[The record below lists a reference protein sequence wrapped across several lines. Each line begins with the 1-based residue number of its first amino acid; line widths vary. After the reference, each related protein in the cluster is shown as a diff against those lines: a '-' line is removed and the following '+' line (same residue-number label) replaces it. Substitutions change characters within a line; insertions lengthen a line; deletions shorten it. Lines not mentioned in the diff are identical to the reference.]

1 MSGPSDSGAQRADDA
16 DVVPVPSEI
25 RAARRRLGRP
35 GESGDAQVIALAK
48 AADRVPAPPPGMPLL
63 RQRRRELREHVVEG
77 KLDAVRR
84 QHSLG
89 KLTARERLVLL
100 LDEDSFVEF
109 EPYRRHRS
117 TGPGLAGNRPYTDGV
132 VTGSGTIDGRRVF
145 VYAQDFTLFGG
156 SLGEAH
162 AAKIHKVLD
171 LAVANGAP
179 VIGLNDSGGARIQ
192 EGVLALNG
200 YGGIFRRQVDASG
213 VVPQISVILGPCAGG
228 AAYSPALADFTFMVR
243 DTARMYLTGPDV
255 VEAVTGRRVSHEELG
270 GADVHGTHSGVA
282 TVVHDDEQDCLADVR
297 YLISLLPS
305 NYLEPAPAT
314 GPTGAT
320 DDYRPKLAEIVP
332 AAPNQPYDMREVFA
346 EIADA
351 EEFFELHA
359 GWARNVLCAL
369 ARVDGRV
376 VGLVGNQPVVSAGVL
391 DGPAAQ
397 KAARFVRFC
406 DAFGIPLVSLVDV
419 PGFLPGVEQ
428 ERGGIIRQ
436 GAQLLHAYCE
446 ATVPRIQVIL
456 RKAYGGAYIV
466 MDSRSI
472 GCDLS
477 LAWPTNEIAVM
488 GAEGA
493 VNVLYRRELAAAA
506 DPAALRARLVAEYT
520 EEYLNPQYAA
530 ERGLVDDII
539 DPADTRAAIARG
551 LAMLQ
556 DKRKPG
562 PARKHGNLPI

>member
-1 MSGPSDSGAQRADDA
+1 VSGSPDSAARREDDA
-16 DVVPVPSEI
+16 DVAPVPGG
-25 RAARRRLGRP
+25 ARRARFGRTAEP
-35 GESGDAQVIALAK
+35 GEARVIALTRPGSTP
-48 AADRVPAPPPGMPLL
+48 AAPAGAPDMPLL
-63 RQRRRELREHVVEG
+63 RRRREELRSHIVEG

-89 KLTARERLVLL
+89 KLTARERIALL
-100 LDEDSFVEF
+100 LDEDSFLEL
-109 EPYRRHRS
+109 EPYRRHQA
-117 TGPGLAGNRPYTDGV
+117 TEPNGGRPHTDGV
-132 VTGSGTIDGRRVF
+132 ITGSGTIDGRRVF

-162 AAKIHKVLD
+162 AAKIHKLLD

-179 VIGLNDSGGARIQ
+179 VIALNDSGGARIQ
-192 EGVLALNG
+192 EGVLALDG

-213 VVPQISVILGPCAGG
+213 VIPQISVILGPCAGG

-243 DTARMYLTGPDV
+243 DTSRMYLTGPDV
-255 VEAVTGRRVSHEELG
+255 VEAVSGHRVSHEELG
-270 GADVHGTHSGVA
+270 GADVHGTYSGVA
-282 TVVHDDEQDCLADVR
+282 TVVHDDEESCLDDVR
-297 YLISLLPS
+297 YLVSLLPA
-305 NYLEPAPAT
+305 NYLEPAPET
-314 GPTGAT
+314 GETGARE
-320 DDYRPKLAEIVP
+320 DYRPRLADIVP
-332 AAPNQPYDMREVFA
+332 VEPSRPYDMREVIA
-346 EIADA
+346 EVVDDG
-351 EEFFELHA
+351 EFFEIHEN
-359 GWARNVLCAL
+359 WARNVLCAL
-369 ARVDGRV
+369 ARIDGRV
-376 VGLVGNQPVVSAGVL
+376 VGLVGNQPAVFAGVL
-391 DGPAAQ
+391 DGPASQ

-472 GCDLS
+472 GADLS
-477 LAWPTNEIAVM
+477 LAWPTNQIAVM

-493 VNVLYRRELAAAA
+493 VNVLHRRDLAAAA
-506 DPAALRARLVAEYT
+506 DPAALRAELVAKYT
-520 EEYLNPQYAA
+520 EEYLHPQYAA

-539 DPADTRAAIARG
+539 DPAETRAVLARG
-551 LAMLQ
+551 LAMLR

-562 PARKHGNLPI
+562 PARKHGNQPI